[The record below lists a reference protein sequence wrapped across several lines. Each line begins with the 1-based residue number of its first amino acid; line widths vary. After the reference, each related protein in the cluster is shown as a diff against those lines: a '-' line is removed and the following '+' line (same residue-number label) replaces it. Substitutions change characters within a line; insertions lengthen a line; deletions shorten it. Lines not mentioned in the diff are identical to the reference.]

1 MAFFRRRN
9 LKSLNTIRDRHLGS
23 KKGWRRRARGKA
35 RTRYVPKQRRGLQV
49 RHERKQKRK
58 AIKKAVCKRQTAS
71 AAVSHAVNTE
81 VSHVDD
87 GEVLS
92 FINLLTNKNL
102 IS

>member
-9 LKSLNTIRDRHLGS
+9 WNSLNTIRDRYLGS
-23 KKGWRRRARGKA
+23 KKGRRRHARGKA
-35 RTRYVPKQRRGLQV
+35 RTRYVPMQRRGLQV

-71 AAVSHAVNTE
+71 AEVSHAVNTE
-81 VSHVDD
+81 VSHADD
-87 GEVLS
+87 GEVSS